1 MQSFLF
7 MGKLSFLRVRVRV
20 RVIYVPKITNGK
32 TRQNSEI
39 NNVRRSPRRRKK
51 MF

>member
-1 MQSFLF
+1 
-7 MGKLSFLRVRVRV
+7 MGRLSFLRVRVSI

-39 NNVRRSPRRRKK
+39 NNIRRNPRRKK
-51 MF
+51 NVLRR